1 MILAISVVFL
11 RKQPQNPPRFSIC
24 AMKFTIVL
32 FASLLRS
39 AFAQLAWEATER
51 TIPPN
56 AELKAVAAT
65 FKFTNSGKEAIRVGE
80 IKHSCRCVSTA
91 MDKREYGPGESG
103 QLVMTIDREGRT
115 GNLAESARVKT
126 SDGKETVLSLR
137 IQSATF
143 LRHKPGFL
151 VWKRGEAGVAKDF
164 EVEVTDDKAAVKEL
178 TVTANHPDFGISV
191 TPLEAGKRFRIRIT
205 PKTADARAVVTFTI
219 QADYPKEQPGRI
231 LAYGKV
237 L

>member
-1 MILAISVVFL
+1 MKPTLLFL
-11 RKQPQNPPRFSIC
+11 L
-24 AMKFTIVL
+24 VL
-32 FASLLRS
+32 SCGAS
-39 AFAQLAWEATER
+39 AQLAWEGAEQ

-56 AELKAVAAT
+56 VEAKSVTAT

-80 IKHSCRCVSTA
+80 IKHSCRCVATA
-91 MDKREYGPGESG
+91 MEKREYGPGESG

-115 GNLAESARVKT
+115 GNLAESARVTT
-126 SDGKETVLSLR
+126 SDGKETVLFFR
-137 IQSATF
+137 IQSANF

-164 EVEVTDDKAAVKEL
+164 EVEVTDEKAAVKEL
-178 TVTANHPDFGISV
+178 TVTANHPDFGIAV

-205 PKTADARAVVTFTI
+205 PKSADARAVVTFTI

>member
-1 MILAISVVFL
+1 
-11 RKQPQNPPRFSIC
+11 
-24 AMKFTIVL
+24 MKLTIVI
-32 FASLLRS
+32 FASLLHS
-39 AFAQLAWEATER
+39 ALAQFAWESTLL

-56 AELKAVAAT
+56 ADRNAVTAT

-91 MDKREYGPGESG
+91 IEKREYGPGESG
-103 QLVMTIDREGRT
+103 TLVMTIDREGRT

-126 SDGKETVLSLR
+126 SDGKETVLFFR
-137 IQSATF
+137 IQSANF

-178 TVTANHPDFGISV
+178 TVTANHPNFATSV
-191 TPLEAGKRFRIRIT
+191 ESLEAGKRFRIRIT
-205 PKTADARAVVTFTI
+205 PKTADAPAVVIFTI